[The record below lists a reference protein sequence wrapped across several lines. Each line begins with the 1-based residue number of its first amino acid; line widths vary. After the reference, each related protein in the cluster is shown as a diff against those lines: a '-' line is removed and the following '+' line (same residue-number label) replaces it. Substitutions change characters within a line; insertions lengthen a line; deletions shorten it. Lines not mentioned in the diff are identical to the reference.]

1 MMRYAEVAVD
11 APVNHSR
18 TFSYSIPDRFRI
30 QPGQLVWVPFGRRI
44 LQGVVI
50 ELTPTP
56 QVELTKNILQ
66 PVEPAPLLDANALT
80 LAQWI
85 SRYYLCSLFDA
96 VALFLP
102 PGFKAQVHSQILPL
116 PVADA
121 ELEGL
126 KPPAQEALKALA
138 EHKRLSE
145 AEFAKLLGRYG
156 SREVNRL
163 AERGLIHRRVDIPR
177 PLRFQYVSQ
186 LFPTGERDAAGQWPA
201 AGKLPPRQ
209 ERLLQAVREQE
220 GSYSTTQANREFGAN
235 AGNALVEKGLLAL
248 EWVRQ
253 ESTVV
258 AAPGTS
264 GELDGQLNDALNEFE
279 GSDSAT
285 AAAANTKPEPSPSL
299 TLTPNPAQA
308 DALARIVET
317 LDHPD
322 QQPRTFLLHGVT
334 GSGKTEVYLNA
345 IRSVVEQGRQAI
357 FLVPEIALTPQTV
370 QRVNAR
376 FPGRVAVLHSGLSDR
391 QKFDQ
396 WWKIR
401 DGDYDVVV
409 GPRSALFAPAT
420 NLGLIVIDEEDEWT
434 YKQVESQP
442 YYHARTAALELARL
456 TGAGVILGSA
466 TPDVESYY
474 HAQRGRYRLLEL
486 THRIRPGNGSGNDN
500 DDNSN
505 DAAGS
510 DTNGNTGGNLDGA
523 AADGLARDG
532 LAQVEVCDMRQEL
545 REGNRSIFS
554 RSLSQALTRC
564 IEQGR
569 QAILFLNRRG
579 SAPIV
584 QCRDCGYVVTC
595 PSCAVSLTYHSADA
609 RLRCH
614 RCNRRSRPPL
624 QCRQCKGR
632 HIRQLGI
639 GTQRVVD
646 EVKDLL
652 PGVRVERWDS
662 DSARAGPGPEETMR
676 RLASGETQVLVGTQM
691 VAKGLDVPNVTL
703 VGVVLADVGIH
714 LPDFRAGERAF
725 GLLCQVAGRA
735 GRGADPGRVIIQT
748 YNPDHYAVA
757 AAAGQ
762 DYAAL
767 FRTEIAARHRQ
778 GNPPFNRLIHLL
790 CQATNQTAC
799 QQQASAIARLL
810 RERIQAGGLTDVQ
823 VIGPAPGIPERVRG
837 RYRWHV
843 ILRGRNLHRF
853 LEGTDLASRDVTID
867 VDPVHLL

>member
-1 MMRYAEVAVD
+1 MIRYAEVAVD

-18 TFSYSIPDRFRI
+18 TFSYSIPDHFRI

-186 LFPTGERDAAGQWPA
+186 LFPAGERDAAGQWPA

-264 GELDGQLNDALNEFE
+264 GELDVQLNDALNGALNEIE
-279 GSDSAT
+279 GSDRAT

-299 TLTPNPAQA
+299 TLTPTPAQA

-357 FLVPEIALTPQTV
+357 FLVPEI
-370 QRVNAR
+370 
-376 FPGRVAVLHSGLSDR
+376 
-391 QKFDQ
+391 
-396 WWKIR
+396 
-401 DGDYDVVV
+401 
-409 GPRSALFAPAT
+409 
-420 NLGLIVIDEEDEWT
+420 
-434 YKQVESQP
+434 
-442 YYHARTAALELARL
+442 
-456 TGAGVILGSA
+456 
-466 TPDVESYY
+466 
-474 HAQRGRYRLLEL
+474 
-486 THRIRPGNGSGNDN
+486 
-500 DDNSN
+500 
-505 DAAGS
+505 
-510 DTNGNTGGNLDGA
+510 
-523 AADGLARDG
+523 
-532 LAQVEVCDMRQEL
+532 
-545 REGNRSIFS
+545 
-554 RSLSQALTRC
+554 
-564 IEQGR
+564 
-569 QAILFLNRRG
+569 
-579 SAPIV
+579 
-584 QCRDCGYVVTC
+584 
-595 PSCAVSLTYHSADA
+595 SAD
-609 RLRCH
+609 
-614 RCNRRSRPPL
+614 
-624 QCRQCKGR
+624 
-632 HIRQLGI
+632 
-639 GTQRVVD
+639 
-646 EVKDLL
+646 
-652 PGVRVERWDS
+652 
-662 DSARAGPGPEETMR
+662 SANG
-676 RLASGETQVLVGTQM
+676 
-691 VAKGLDVPNVTL
+691 
-703 VGVVLADVGIH
+703 
-714 LPDFRAGERAF
+714 
-725 GLLCQVAGRA
+725 
-735 GRGADPGRVIIQT
+735 
-748 YNPDHYAVA
+748 
-757 AAAGQ
+757 AAGQ
-762 DYAAL
+762 RPVPRPGGCAA
-767 FRTEIAARHRQ
+767 
-778 GNPPFNRLIHLL
+778 
-790 CQATNQTAC
+790 
-799 QQQASAIARLL
+799 
-810 RERIQAGGLTDVQ
+810 
-823 VIGPAPGIPERVRG
+823 
-837 RYRWHV
+837 
-843 ILRGRNLHRF
+843 
-853 LEGTDLASRDVTID
+853 
-867 VDPVHLL
+867 